1 MAWTLG
7 LTGGAGSG
15 KSTAAAVLHSL
26 GFPVV
31 DADAVSRSLTAAGGA
46 AMPEILTAFG
56 PEMAAPDGAL
66 DRPRMRALVFSDPT
80 ARSLLERIVHAHLAR
95 IVDARLLEAR
105 SRFPVAVYDC
115 PLLIESP
122 AARRRADM
130 ILVIDA
136 PEALQIERL
145 KARSGLAEESAR
157 RILAAQTSRR
167 QRLLAADDVIVNAGS
182 PQAFRERVLAWGRAI
197 LAASQKA

>member
-46 AMPEILTAFG
+46 AMPEILAAFG

-66 DRPRMRALVFSDPT
+66 DRPRMRALVFSDLT

-105 SRFPVAVYDC
+105 SRFPFTVYDC

-122 AARRRADM
+122 AARRRVDR

-157 RILAAQTSRR
+157 RILAAQASRR